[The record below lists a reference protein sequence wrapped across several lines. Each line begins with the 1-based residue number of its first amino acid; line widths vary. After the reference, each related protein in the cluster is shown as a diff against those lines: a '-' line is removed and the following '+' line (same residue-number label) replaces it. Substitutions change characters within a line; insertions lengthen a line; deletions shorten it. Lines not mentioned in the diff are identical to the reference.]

1 MTSETEKVGPFA
13 RLSTGFKMLLI
24 LSLGL
29 LPLGLIAIFASVQ
42 TAQQNRIDRNERIQA
57 QVELSAQ
64 QLSEAIERS
73 TLTIRAAGAAIAA
86 AEAQSQAC
94 ERTLTRLASAQ
105 MLSGSYALYD
115 NEGQLRCATPGFAP
129 VQITT
134 RGTPNSTEVSI
145 VGGKDAL
152 RFTLYGLSG
161 SVEAVGEFSRDAVA
175 RITQVIDANSNYR
188 LELVQSSTSML
199 LHENPSDNAL
209 MREIARSSLVAGTQL
224 RMRMI
229 ATVVPITAAELLIVL
244 LPVMMWVAAAII
256 GWMIVD
262 RLLLKPLV
270 RMQRVVAA
278 YRPGDAGLDLPTLA
292 TPAREIGALGKAFD
306 QVTRTVARHEADLEA
321 AVDRQTRLVREV
333 HHRVK
338 NNLQVVSS
346 LLNLHSRGSR
356 NDDVAAAYA
365 AIKRRVDALAVVH
378 RNHYAELEENRGV
391 ALKPLIS
398 ELASN
403 LRSTAP
409 RSAAGMAISL
419 NIEPHHA
426 TQDVAVSVAFLITE
440 IVEFA
445 MFCAASGVR
454 ISLVSDSPGTAQ
466 LVIESD
472 ALQEGSACDPELA
485 ERFDR
490 IITGLSRQL
499 RSTMIRDLTTGTYSL
514 GIAVVERMER
524 RGRQPV

>member
-1 MTSETEKVGPFA
+1 
-13 RLSTGFKMLLI
+13 
-24 LSLGL
+24 
-29 LPLGLIAIFASVQ
+29 
-42 TAQQNRIDRNERIQA
+42 
-57 QVELSAQ
+57 
-64 QLSEAIERS
+64 
-73 TLTIRAAGAAIAA
+73 
-86 AEAQSQAC
+86 
-94 ERTLTRLASAQ
+94 

-115 NEGQLRCATPGFAP
+115 NPGQLRCATQGFAP
-129 VQITT
+129 ALSTT
-134 RGTPNSTEVSI
+134 RGTPNTTEVSI
-145 VGGKDAL
+145 VGGDDAL
-152 RFTLYGLSG
+152 RFTLYGPTG

-175 RITQVIDANSNYR
+175 RITQIVDADSNYR
-188 LELVQSSTSML
+188 LELVQGRTSML
-199 LHENPSDNAL
+199 VHENPSDNAL
-209 MREIARSSLVAGTQL
+209 MREIARSSRVVGTQL
-224 RMRMI
+224 QMRMI
-229 ATVVPITAAELLIVL
+229 ATVVPITAVELLIVL

-321 AVDRQTRLVREV
+321 AVERQTRLVREV

-356 NDDVAAAYA
+356 NEDVAAAYA
-365 AIKRRVDALAVVH
+365 SILRRVDALAVVH
-378 RNHYAELEENRGV
+378 RNHFAELEESRGV
-391 ALKPLIS
+391 SLKHLIS

-409 RSAAGMAISL
+409 RSAAGMSISL
-419 NIEPHHA
+419 NVEPYYA

-445 MFCAASGVR
+445 MFCGASGVR
-454 ISLVSDSPGTAQ
+454 ISLLQDAPGSAQ
-466 LVIESD
+466 LIIESD
-472 ALQEGSACDPELA
+472 ALQEGSSCDQETV
-485 ERFDR
+485 ERFER
-490 IITGLSRQL
+490 IVTGLSRQL
-499 RSTMIRDLTTGTYSL
+499 RSTMNRDLATGTYSL
-514 GIAVVERMER
+514 SIAVADRTDR
-524 RGRQPV
+524 RATQSV